1 MPSELVDG
9 VRALIRARV
18 DAGKPVTDL
27 ERTLI
32 LATLARRVRADKDV
46 VDELEAAI
54 ATARIVLLGR
64 PIAAPE
70 HPLDERRAAI
80 RRLLAASRAV
90 LDYDPFV
97 EYDPAA
103 TAPAVDHGGRKRRAD
118 IDD

>member
-9 VRALIRARV
+9 VRALIRTRV
-18 DAGKPVTDL
+18 DAGRPVTDL

-32 LATLARRVRADKDV
+32 LATLARRVRADEDV

-54 ATARIVLLGR
+54 VAARYTLAESHAEHR
-64 PIAAPE
+64 P
-70 HPLDERRAAI
+70 AAI

-103 TAPAVDHGGRKRRAD
+103 TAPAVDHGGRKPRAD
-118 IDD
+118 IDG

>member
-1 MPSELVDG
+1 MPSQLVDD
-9 VRALIRARV
+9 VRRLLRARF
-18 DAGKPVTDL
+18 DAGRPVTDL

-32 LATLARRVRADKDV
+32 LATLARRVRADEDV

-54 ATARIVLLGR
+54 KAARYTLAESHAEHR
-64 PIAAPE
+64 P
-70 HPLDERRAAI
+70 AAI

-103 TAPAVDHGGRKRRAD
+103 CAPAVDHGGRPERAD
-118 IDD
+118 IDG